1 MNERLSRMDRYGQ
14 RNRTKTQRGSRS
26 KSSRS
31 RTIVSSEERVEP
43 LPAHL
48 PDLEEFEP
56 EVMDVEKM
64 PTRKE
69 LFPSQRLKWTRWFYN
84 SLLYIFVIILI
95 YLLWWGVS
103 DSPWGDKYGL

>member
-14 RNRTKTQRGSRS
+14 RNRTKPQRSD
-26 KSSRS
+26 KAKTSRS
-31 RTIVSSEERVEP
+31 RSLAVSEKKAEP
-43 LPAHL
+43 LPVQMPGLDELKA
-48 PDLEEFEP
+48 EG
-56 EVMDVEKM
+56 MDVGKM

-84 SLLYIFVIILI
+84 SLLYIFVILLI
-95 YLLWWGVS
+95 YLLWWGIS

>member
-14 RNRTKTQRGSRS
+14 RNRTNPQRRDKAKT
-26 KSSRS
+26 SRS
-31 RTIVSSEERVEP
+31 RSAAVSDERVVP
-43 LPAHL
+43 VQMSGLKG
-48 PDLEEFEP
+48 P
-56 EVMDVEKM
+56 EAEDVNVEKL

-84 SLLYIFVIILI
+84 SLVYIFVIILI

-103 DSPWGDKYGL
+103 DSPWGEKSGL

>member
-14 RNRTKTQRGSRS
+14 RNRTNPQRRD
-26 KSSRS
+26 KAKASRS
-31 RTIVSSEERVEP
+31 RSAAVSDERVES
-43 LPAHL
+43 LPVQMSGL
-48 PDLEEFEP
+48 KEP
-56 EVMDVEKM
+56 EAEDVNVEKL

-84 SLLYIFVIILI
+84 SLVYIFVIILI

-103 DSPWGDKYGL
+103 DSPWGEKSGF

>member
-14 RNRTKTQRGSRS
+14 RKRIKPQQGGKS
-26 KSSRS
+26 KS
-31 RTIVSSEERVEP
+31 